1 MIDLINRIF
10 QAAELK
16 EKPNTEFKTY
26 VLKEQKNYWVIVQYD
41 GDSINN
47 VLNDQIELFVKT
59 KELVQES
66 TFDKNV
72 NLLILNKVPKLE
84 DVKFDNL
91 LHIEENPY
99 HFKKSIL
106 YYTDE
111 ELKNLNAT
119 IGELNALTA
128 IETFILK
135 DEIFEQHKTN
145 FDANSFE
152 SLIYR
157 IAIKIPFI
165 KIGITQTNNLKSLE
179 EINKKSI
186 GNNSLNEILEQ
197 DFFVLNEEDFSVM
210 TNETILEKL
219 KAILP
224 NEDQK
229 N

>member
-1 MIDLINRIF
+1 MINLVNKIF
-10 QAAELK
+10 QAAELE
-16 EKPNTEFKTY
+16 EKPNTDFKIY
-26 VLKEQKNYWVIVQYD
+26 VLKEQKNYWVIAQYD
-41 GDSINN
+41 GDDINN

-72 NLLILNKVPKLE
+72 NLLVLNKVPKLE

-91 LHIEENPY
+91 LNIEENPY

-111 ELKNLNAT
+111 ELKNLNAR
-119 IGELNALTA
+119 IGESNVLTA
-128 IETFILK
+128 IETLILK
-135 DEIFEQHKTN
+135 NEIFEQHKTN

-165 KIGITQTNNLKSLE
+165 RIGITKANNLKSLE
-179 EINKKSI
+179 EINQKSV
-186 GNNSLNEILEQ
+186 GNNPLDEILEQ
-197 DFFVLNEEDFSVM
+197 DFFKLNDEDFSAM
-210 TNETILEKL
+210 TNETIFEKL

-224 NEDQK
+224 NEDQQ

>member
-1 MIDLINRIF
+1 MIDLINSIF
-10 QAAELK
+10 QAAELE
-16 EKPNTEFKTY
+16 EKSNTNFKTY
-26 VLKEQKNYWVIVQYD
+26 ILKEQKNYWVIVQYD

-47 VLNDQIELFVKT
+47 VLNDQIEIFVKT
-59 KELVQES
+59 KEIVQES
-66 TFDKNV
+66 TFDKNA
-72 NLLILNKVPKLE
+72 NLLILNRVPKLE

-91 LHIEENPY
+91 LQIEENPY

-111 ELKNLNAT
+111 ELKNLNIV
-119 IGELNALTA
+119 IGESNALTS
-128 IETFILK
+128 IETLILK

-145 FDANSFE
+145 FDTNSFE

-179 EINKKSI
+179 EINKRSI
-186 GNNSLNEILEQ
+186 GNNPLNEILEQ
-197 DFFVLNEEDFSVM
+197 DFFMLNDEDFSAM
-210 TNETILEKL
+210 TNEFIFEKL

-224 NEDQK
+224 NEDQQ